1 MGYLPWDQ
9 INDFLLRAGAAG
21 SRDAFVEF
29 VLAELGS
36 VIPWDVGAGVFTRDI
51 RCVAGRGWSPRAYR
65 EYNSRYCEMVPFI
78 LYDDRGAALG
88 GKDVVRWDA
97 VPDCEFTADFSKP
110 LRLAYGLSPFRPR
123 LAQNLSIQ
131 RSRECP
137 EFTPRDCRI
146 LDVINAHMNNY
157 LSLYDM
163 IERPGESR
171 AGESLSRC
179 FGLTER
185 ELTVVE
191 RLREGLSNRAIAA
204 DLCVSERTV
213 KAHLASIFRKT
224 GTATRVQVL
233 ALLARL

>member
-21 SRDAFVEF
+21 SRDAFLEF
-29 VLAELGS
+29 VLAELGT
-36 VIPWDVGAGVFTRDI
+36 VIPWDVGVGVFTRDI
-51 RCVAGRGWSPRAYR
+51 RCAAGKGWSARAYR

-123 LAQNLSIQ
+123 LARNLSVQ
-131 RSRECP
+131 RSRDYP
-137 EFTPRDCRI
+137 EFTPRDCRV
-146 LDVINAHMNNY
+146 LDVINAHMNNFMV
-157 LSLYDM
+157 LYDR
-163 IERPGESR
+163 IGGRDESR
-171 AGESLSRC
+171 WEESLSRC
-179 FGLTER
+179 FCLTER

-191 RLREGLSNRAIAA
+191 RLRAGLSNRAIAA
-204 DLCVSERTV
+204 DLFVSERTV
-213 KAHLASIFRKT
+213 KAHLASIFQKT
-224 GTATRVQVL
+224 GTASRVQVL
-233 ALLARL
+233 ALVARL